1 ILILTETRSALIVYP
16 VILLYILFNKYA
28 VAKWKALSICAL
40 SFILFS
46 LMIGVFSPNVYKR
59 ASEIITD
66 ITLYQ
71 QNNNT
76 SIGARLTMWYSGIN
90 EIITHP
96 GGVSAK
102 ERYQILAD
110 FINKKENGN
119 PEALRNI
126 PYHLHNDLIETM
138 SLQGA
143 ASGLFLF
150 FFYIT
155 LIYYM
160 TRKKPSYAALFL
172 CLPVLFFGT
181 VDSLFIHVRFVI
193 MLIGWLIIYT
203 GLTGAL
209 LVEDTPYPPP
219 KKGNEAE

>member
-1 ILILTETRSALIVYP
+1 MYQHTLQKSVGFIHYFSSLYILILTETRSALIVYP

-102 ERYQILAD
+102 ERYQI
-110 FINKKENGN
+110 
-119 PEALRNI
+119 
-126 PYHLHNDLIETM
+126 
-138 SLQGA
+138 
-143 ASGLFLF
+143 
-150 FFYIT
+150 
-155 LIYYM
+155 
-160 TRKKPSYAALFL
+160 
-172 CLPVLFFGT
+172 
-181 VDSLFIHVRFVI
+181 
-193 MLIGWLIIYT
+193 WLILSIKRKWKSRSLTQYT
-203 GLTGAL
+203 LSFT
-209 LVEDTPYPPP
+209 
-219 KKGNEAE
+219 